1 MQNQSKLN
9 PRDLQRQTLR
19 LYGEIVARRER
30 WGGKLVLGCGEGF
43 STSGLPAAVS
53 IAGGTSLVVD
63 PDVSAVKNVLRQG
76 GIDFMVNTLDE
87 ALRTLK
93 NEIRQKRPLGVALTA
108 KPAAV
113 LKEVL
118 ERGLLPDLQIQISD
132 DENDSHESSIE
143 GDLQA
148 LAQLGM
154 ARLKLVQKSGAALP
168 SAQLT
173 AWLTE
178 REWHETLF
186 VTASNASDAALLA
199 KDELVSGPRRA
210 WLEGISRY
218 QRLHDRTLRF
228 VWLSG
233 EEQRSFAG
241 LKPEPA

>member
-1 MQNQSKLN
+1 MQNQSQLH

-19 LYGEIVARRER
+19 LYGELVSRHER
-30 WGGKLVLGCGEGF
+30 WGGKLVFACGGGL
-43 STSGLPAAVS
+43 SASGLPAAVS

-63 PDVSAVKNVLRQG
+63 PDVTAVKGALRQG
-76 GIDFMVNTLDE
+76 GIDFMVNSLDE

-108 KPAAV
+108 QPAVV
-113 LKEVL
+113 LHEML
-118 ERGLLPDLQIQISD
+118 ERGLLPDLQIQIGD
-132 DENDSHESSIE
+132 DENDSSVE
-143 GDLQA
+143 GELQA

-168 SAQLT
+168 SAHLT
-173 AWLTE
+173 AWLKE

-186 VTASNASDAALLA
+186 VTAATATDTALLA
-199 KDELVSGPRRA
+199 VDASVSGPRRA

-218 QRLHDRTLRF
+218 QRLPDRTLRV
-228 VWLSG
+228 VWLSS

-241 LKPEPA
+241 LKPETA